1 VAIRGEVLVL
11 RRAIGF
17 LPNGKLE
24 RFAVIQSDQL
34 SGVLDTVIAVP
45 LDDAIKDYAALPG
58 MVPVS
63 AAEAG
68 SAAEQ
73 VALVTQLTCLPLER
87 FEPSRAGR
95 LRPATMSRV
104 SRVAKLVLDLD

>member
-1 VAIRGEVLVL
+1 MATRGEVLVL
-11 RRAIGF
+11 RRTIGF

-24 RFAVIQSDQL
+24 RFAVIQSDRL

-45 LDDAIKDYAALPG
+45 LDDSLKDYAGLPG

-68 SAAEQ
+68 SAGDQ
-73 VALVTQLTCLPLER
+73 VALVTQLTCLSLER
-87 FEPSRAGR
+87 FEPTRAGR
-95 LRPATMSRV
+95 LRPLTLSRV
-104 SRVAKLVLDLD
+104 GRIAKLVLELD